1 MNIVEPQDGNAVK
14 NILKGSGLSV
24 DQAKKIAKQKGLTTT
39 DISKE
44 AKKRGLNIEKELNI
58 KPEEINSFNSID
70 IETQKNIQS
79 SDVLNINESS
89 SVTDDINENNSEEE
103 SYNEISQGNQ
113 NLLQKLD
120 FFGYR
125 LFKGDP
131 SSFQKSNFGSVD
143 PNYNIGSG
151 DEIIIMLWGE
161 TEFRQQFTVDREG
174 FVFIP
179 EVGQVFVN
187 GLNLGEL
194 EDKISKILSKFYSSL
209 NPVVGKPST
218 FLDVSLGKLRPL
230 RVMVLGDVA
239 QPGSYTISPTTTLF
253 SSLYYFGGPTF
264 QGSLRDIHLIRNG
277 KKISSIDFYDYL
289 LSGHSKN
296 DVRLQLDDV
305 IFIPKRGKTV
315 SISGEINRPGIYELK
330 TGENLNNLIE
340 IASGLK
346 ATTYLKHAQID
357 RIVPAT
363 ERDTAGMDRMILD
376 LELGEIISGKAEG
389 LLFDGDKIKLFS
401 ILDVRGNVATISGA
415 SISRPGIYEIE
426 DSTTVRDLIL
436 KADSLLGDVYVG
448 RADIV
453 RLREDLREEIIK
465 IDLEKVLMRD
475 SKHNL
480 LLKPFDRV
488 EIYSMSQMRPIY
500 KVSIM
505 GHVKL
510 GGLTLF

>member
-1 MNIVEPQDGNAVK
+1 
-14 NILKGSGLSV
+14 
-24 DQAKKIAKQKGLTTT
+24 
-39 DISKE
+39 
-44 AKKRGLNIEKELNI
+44 
-58 KPEEINSFNSID
+58 
-70 IETQKNIQS
+70 
-79 SDVLNINESS
+79 
-89 SVTDDINENNSEEE
+89 
-103 SYNEISQGNQ
+103 
-113 NLLQKLD
+113 
-120 FFGYR
+120 
-125 LFKGDP
+125 
-131 SSFQKSNFGSVD
+131 
-143 PNYNIGSG
+143 
-151 DEIIIMLWGE
+151 MLWGE

-389 LLFDGDKIKLFS
+389 LLFDG
-401 ILDVRGNVATISGA
+401 
-415 SISRPGIYEIE
+415 
-426 DSTTVRDLIL
+426 
-436 KADSLLGDVYVG
+436 
-448 RADIV
+448 
-453 RLREDLREEIIK
+453 
-465 IDLEKVLMRD
+465 
-475 SKHNL
+475 
-480 LLKPFDRV
+480 
-488 EIYSMSQMRPIY
+488 
-500 KVSIM
+500 
-505 GHVKL
+505 
-510 GGLTLF
+510 